1 MKKNFLAAILLA
13 GMMSAGGAA
22 WAAGGADAAPLAAA
36 MATAAQQD
44 EKTVTSPD
52 GVTFLKVGLKD
63 GRAYYKVGYYADG
76 KEGRK
81 EVTMLEESPLG
92 LVANIGDFSR
102 DLVWVKEQTGTR
114 DIRYDLERS
123 KASRVDK
130 KANTFTV
137 RLANAKKQ
145 EMEVEFVVEDHN
157 VAFRYFLP
165 KQGGTGS
172 VRVMNETTGFRFPGK
187 TTTFL
192 TPQSDAMIGWKRTK
206 PSYEEEYKADAP
218 MDTPSQ
224 YGHGYTFPGLF
235 HVGEDGWVLV
245 SETGVDSRYC
255 GSRLSDAQDG
265 LYTVAF
271 PMPEENNG
279 NGTSEPAFA
288 LPGVRSRCPRTWLPS
303 WRPPFRGT

>member
-1 MKKNFLAAILLA
+1 MGEKNRPVRATSVTTWSAARR
-13 GMMSAGGAA
+13 AGG
-22 WAAGGADAAPLAAA
+22 
-36 MATAAQQD
+36 Q
-44 EKTVTSPD
+44 
-52 GVTFLKVGLKD
+52 
-63 GRAYYKVGYYADG
+63 
-76 KEGRK
+76 EGQY
-81 EVTMLEESPLG
+81 L
-92 LVANIGDFSR
+92 
-102 DLVWVKEQTGTR
+102 
-114 DIRYDLERS
+114 
-123 KASRVDK
+123 
-130 KANTFTV
+130 TV

-235 HVGEDGWVLV
+235 HVGK
-245 SETGVDSRYC
+245 
-255 GSRLSDAQDG
+255 
-265 LYTVAF
+265 TV
-271 PMPEENNG
+271 G
-279 NGTSEPAFA
+279 CS
-288 LPGVRSRCPRTWLPS
+288 
-303 WRPPFRGT
+303 